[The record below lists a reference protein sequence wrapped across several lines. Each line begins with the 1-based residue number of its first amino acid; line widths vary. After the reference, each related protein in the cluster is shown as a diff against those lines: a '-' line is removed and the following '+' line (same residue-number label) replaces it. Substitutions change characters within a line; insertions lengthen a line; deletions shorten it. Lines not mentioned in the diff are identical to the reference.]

1 MFFSPQKHAATVVEE
16 TPQTV
21 SFDFLLCWMKQKRK
35 EEEEDGVEV
44 ARGRECTR
52 YI

>member
-1 MFFSPQKHAATVVEE
+1 VVEE

-35 EEEEDGVEV
+35 EEEEEDGVAV
-44 ARGRECTR
+44 ARGRESTR
-52 YI
+52 YF

>member
-1 MFFSPQKHAATVVEE
+1 VVEE

-21 SFDFLLCWMKQKRK
+21 SFDFLLCWMKQERK
-35 EEEEDGVEV
+35 EEEEEDGVAV

>member
-1 MFFSPQKHAATVVEE
+1 VVEE

-21 SFDFLLCWMKQKRK
+21 SFDFLLLCWMKQKRK
-35 EEEEDGVEV
+35 EEEEEDGVAV